1 MRALGFRATK
11 QNGQWHVDVYEEKGQ
26 DFVVSIDGPW
36 EEVVKILTDL
46 DREQEQDREVFEE

>member
-11 QNGQWHVDVYEEKGQ
+11 QNGQWHVDVYEDMGHNH
-26 DFVVSIDGPW
+26 VASIDGSW

-46 DREQEQDREVFEE
+46 DREQEQDWEVFEE

>member
-11 QNGQWHVDVYEEKGQ
+11 QNGQWHVEVYEETGQ

-46 DREQEQDREVFEE
+46 DREQENEE